1 MKNLISK
8 IEKASKQELKKALT
22 FESSK
27 TTKESFLN
35 YAYFRDLFTKKELSN
50 IDNIT
55 FSDFKRLLKSK
66 ITAKEE
72 KRKNEKINEV
82 LSVQNKAF
90 KILEIKIQTEWTK
103 SKTWGA
109 NPSSEIWVSFVNAQG
124 NRESEYLKSG
134 SVTGCGFDKL
144 STSISNALN
153 QSEVLK
159 ANLYK
164 EANKGKNQ
172 KLTNAQI
179 FGYGSGYG
187 VLPYFEGG
195 CGVSTY
201 KNIFN
206 AIGLNFES
214 VASGKNF
221 DIHTVTNGAI

>member
-8 IEKASKQELKKALT
+8 INRESKKELKKALA
-22 FESSK
+22 FNSELNNK
-27 TTKESFLN
+27 DAFLSL
-35 YAYFRDLFTKKELSN
+35 AYYRGLFTKSELSK

-55 FSDFKRLLKSK
+55 FADFKRTLKSK
-66 ITAKEE
+66 ITAREE
-72 KRKNEKINEV
+72 KRRAEKVLEV

-90 KILEIKIQTEWTK
+90 KVIEVKIQTEWKK
-103 SKTWGA
+103 SPTWGA
-109 NPSSEIWVSFVNAQG
+109 NPSTEIWVYFVNAQG

-172 KLTNAQI
+172 KLSNAQI

-195 CGVSTY
+195 CGVSVY
-201 KNIFN
+201 RDIFN
-206 AIGLNFES
+206 AIGLKFES
-214 VASGKNF
+214 VAAGKTF
-221 DIHTVTNGAI
+221 DIHRITQK